1 MNNSRNLDALV
12 DYQRLKGL
20 YRRYFFNEII
30 RFRDSGN
37 LDRKPECGRKDFLN
51 ETDKVVGM
59 TVTMGY
65 PFLDIL

>member
-37 LDRKPECGRKDFLN
+37 LDMKPECGRKDF
-51 ETDKVVGM
+51 
-59 TVTMGY
+59 
-65 PFLDIL
+65 